1 MKYMIINMENIE
13 KELTNTALEIA
24 KRLGIEVNKDL
35 VSIVDDVEFDD
46 YVKEPDISF
55 TIQNRVS
62 EDNYFYITVERKHLQ
77 YNFDKNIMYGFF
89 EEISLSVK
97 VNGSQDK
104 EKCWD
109 IVRECVEIH
118 NELNYK
124 NQK

>member
-13 KELTNTALEIA
+13 KELANTALEIA

-55 TIQNRVS
+55 TIQYRVS

-97 VNGSQDK
+97 VNGSQHE
-104 EKCWD
+104 EKYWD
-109 IVRECVEIH
+109 IIRQCIEIH

-124 NQK
+124 N

>member
-35 VSIVDDVEFDD
+35 VSIVDDVEFCEW
-46 YVKEPDISF
+46 VRKPDTSF
-55 TIQNRVS
+55 TIQYKAS
-62 EDNYFYITVERKHLQ
+62 EDDFFFITIGREHLQ
-77 YNFDKNIMYGFF
+77 YNFDKDIMYGFF
-89 EEISLSVK
+89 EYTGASVS